1 MLRQGSLQRKLMLI
15 TMLTSSFVLLVTSGA
30 FMLNH
35 VLTFRRTT
43 VAHLS
48 TVAAVIGANSTAA
61 LAFGDAK
68 AALETLTA
76 LKVEPFVVTAL
87 IRSPEGKVFVQYAE
101 ADPTRAMEA
110 VPSPAALAASWRR
123 LRTASSTDPA
133 SHYEIENR
141 YLHLLQPIILD
152 HERLGDL
159 HIVAHWHAL
168 YTEVYRYALLTVAL
182 LGAAVLLAL
191 LLSSRLQRIISAPLL
206 HLMETMKA
214 VSQTKDY
221 TLRAA
226 PQNQD
231 ELGALTE
238 GFNEMV
244 QQIQQHDAEL
254 LRYRAHLETEV
265 TERTAALVRAN
276 TDLEQ
281 TVHAL
286 QQSTE
291 AAEAANRA
299 KSQFVANMSH
309 EIRTPMNGMLGM
321 TELLLHTDLS
331 ERQRHLATTVHR
343 SGALLLSLI
352 DDILDF
358 SKIEAGKLQLDHT
371 DFRPRRIVAEAIEL
385 LAEQAHSKGI
395 ALTYRAAVTVP
406 TAVHGDPLRLRQILL
421 NLLGNAIKF
430 TSHGK
435 VAVRVT
441 CVSEDTTQVAM
452 RYEIQDTGIGIT
464 PEAQTRI
471 FEAFSQADGSTTRQY
486 GGTGLGLAITRH
498 LVHLM
503 GGTIGVDSTPGV
515 GSLFWFTICCARSVQ
530 PSRVLSNT
538 EEFLVNVPEPEE
550 EALEIRGRILLAEDN
565 MVNQEVTVGMLEHC
579 GCQVDVVGDGQAAV
593 EAYTL
598 KAYDLVL
605 MDCQM
610 PIMDGLE
617 ATRGIR
623 HHELQSGRHCPI
635 VALTAHA
642 QTSDRDA
649 CLQAGMDDYL
659 SKPFGIDQLRLLLQ
673 RWLLMPPTPV
683 VSPVADPPEVPLP
696 PLAST
701 AVAPASPEIFDPRA
715 LDLVR
720 TLQSRGKPDL
730 LGRLLQIYLSQT
742 PQMLA
747 TMRDAVA
754 HDDAAALRQA
764 AHSLKSSCGNVGALH
779 MMALCQTL
787 EALGLAYCPVQAA
800 AGIEALE
807 AAYGHVRPLLESIL
821 QAETRET

>member
-15 TMLTSSFVLLVTSGA
+15 TMLTSGFVLLVTSGA
-30 FMLNH
+30 FMINH
-35 VLTFRRTT
+35 VLTFRHTT

-48 TVAAVIGANSTAA
+48 TVAALIGANSTAA

-68 AALETLTA
+68 AALETLRA
-76 LKVEPFVVTAL
+76 LQAEPFVVTAL
-87 IRSPEGKVFVQYAE
+87 IRSPAGQVFVQYTAP
-101 ADPTRAMEA
+101 DSTRAMEE
-110 VPSPAALAASWRR
+110 VLSPNALEASWRH
-123 LRTASSTDPA
+123 LRAVPTAPPSS
-133 SHYEIENR
+133 R
-141 YLHLLQPIILD
+141 YDLGKRSLHLLQPILLD
-152 HERLGDL
+152 HEHLGDL
-159 HIVAHWHAL
+159 HIVAHVHAL
-168 YTEVYRYALLTVAL
+168 YDEVYRYALLTVII
-182 LGAAVLLAL
+182 LGTAVLLAL
-191 LLSSRLQRIISAPLL
+191 LLSARLQRLISAPLL

-214 VSQTKDY
+214 VSLTKDY
-221 TLRAA
+221 TLRAVT
-226 PQNQD
+226 QSHD

-238 GFNEMV
+238 SFNEMV
-244 QQIQQHDAEL
+244 QQIQQHDAAL

-265 TERTAALVRAN
+265 TERTAALVQAN
-276 TDLEQ
+276 TDLEH
-281 TVHAL
+281 TVRAL

-299 KSQFVANMSH
+299 KSQFLANMSH

-331 ERQRHLATTVHR
+331 ERQRHLTTTVHR

-395 ALTYRAAVTVP
+395 TLTYRAAVTVP

-430 TSHGK
+430 TDHGK

-486 GGTGLGLAITRH
+486 GGTGLGLTITRH

-550 EALEIRGRILLAEDN
+550 EALAIRALILLAEDN
-565 MVNQEVTVGMLEHC
+565 LVNQEVTVGMLEHC
-579 GCQVDVVGDGQAAV
+579 GCQVDVVSDGRAAL

-598 KAYDLVL
+598 KVYGLVL

-610 PIMDGLE
+610 PVMDGLE

-659 SKPFGIDQLRLLLQ
+659 SKPFRIDQLRLLLQ
-673 RWLLMPPTPV
+673 RWILAPSTPAV
-683 VSPVADPPEVPLP
+683 PPVAAPPAVPRP

-720 TLQSRGKPDL
+720 TLQSRGKPGL

-800 AGIEALE
+800 VGIEALE
-807 AAYGHVRPLLESIL
+807 AAYGQVRPMLESIL